1 MFPPETFLT
10 DEQIDLAV
18 IDAAL
23 NSVEDQHVIR
33 ELQAGKSWKV
43 ALGGDGGSNRPVW
56 WRADKLG
63 IEVFWNSPEKKRLI
77 KPARILERAKQFK
90 AATPF

>member
-23 NSVEDQHVIR
+23 NSVENQHVIR
-33 ELQAGKSWKV
+33 ELQAGKSWK
-43 ALGGDGGSNRPVW
+43 AAFGGDGGCSHPFPW
-56 WRADKLG
+56 SADSRG
-63 IEVFWNSPEKKRLI
+63 IEVFWMDERKRLI
-77 KPARILERAKQFK
+77 TPLRILERAKQFK